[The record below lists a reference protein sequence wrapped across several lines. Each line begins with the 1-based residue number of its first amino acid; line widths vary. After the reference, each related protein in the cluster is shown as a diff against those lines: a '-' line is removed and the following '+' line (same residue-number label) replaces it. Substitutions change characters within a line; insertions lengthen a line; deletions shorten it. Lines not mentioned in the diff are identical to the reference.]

1 MLDSSTRSF
10 ILVRFEKYLVHEPM
24 SGCWLWSR
32 SVDDSGYGKVSMPG
46 GGWDRAHR
54 LSFQVHIGPIPPNLF
69 VLHKCDTP
77 ACANPD
83 HLYAGTKSD
92 NAWDRERRGRGNH
105 PKGEDHAAR
114 RIPGLHAGTK
124 NGRSKLTPR
133 LVRELR
139 SLHASGVAVKV
150 LRMQFGLSDTAVYD
164 IVNRK
169 LWKDVH

>member
-1 MLDSSTRSF
+1 MNQATREYVQRKLDTH
-10 ILVRFEKYLVHEPM
+10 LVPEPM
-24 SGCWLWSR
+24 SGCWLWPR
-32 SVDDSGYGKVSMPG
+32 SVDASGYGKVGVPG

-54 LSFQVHIGPIPPNLF
+54 LSYQVHVGPIPPGLF

-83 HLYAGTKSD
+83 HLYAGTKSE

-105 PKGEDHAAR
+105 PSGDDHAAR
-114 RIPGLHAGTK
+114 RIPGMHAGTK
-124 NGRSKLTPR
+124 NGRSKLTPE

-139 SLHASGVAVKV
+139 SMRASGVPVKD
-150 LRMQFGLSDTAVYD
+150 LSKKFGICDVAVYD